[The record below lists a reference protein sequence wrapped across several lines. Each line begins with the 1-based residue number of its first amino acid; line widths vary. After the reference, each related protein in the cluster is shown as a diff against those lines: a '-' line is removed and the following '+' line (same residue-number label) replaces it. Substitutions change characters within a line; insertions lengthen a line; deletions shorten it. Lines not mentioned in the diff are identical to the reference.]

1 MSLIKITPPE
11 QAEGQLAET
20 YRDIQN
26 LFGMVPNA
34 LQISSA
40 NPELLANRWQATR
53 YFRDHPTLSRALL
66 ATIRLL
72 VSDANHCAYCV
83 DFNAAML
90 INACDQTPE
99 QVAATR
105 QDPSQAPLSAKD
117 KALLLFTLKS
127 LHTPADVNSEDVAA
141 LHALGWTDRDLLD
154 AVTHAAYNRAVDMIL
169 NTFKVE
175 RDF

>member
-1 MSLIKITPPE
+1 MSLIQITPPE
-11 QAEGQLAET
+11 RAEGQLAET
-20 YRDIQN
+20 YREIQE

-34 LQISSA
+34 MQTVSA
-40 NPELLANRWQATR
+40 SPQLLASRWMANS
-53 YFRDHPTLSRALL
+53 YFYKQSNLSPALQ

-72 VSDANHCAYCV
+72 VSEANDCAYCV

-90 INACDQTPE
+90 INTFEQTFE

-105 QDPSQAPLSAKD
+105 RDPELSPLPEKE
-117 KALLLFTLKS
+117 KAMLRFTLKS
-127 LHTPADVNSEDVAA
+127 LHTPLDVTANDLAT
-141 LHALGWTDRDLLD
+141 LHAQGWSDQDALD
-154 AVTHAAYNRAVDMIL
+154 AVTLAANNRAADMIL

>member
-11 QAEGQLAET
+11 RAEGQLAET
-20 YRDIQN
+20 YREIQE

-40 NPELLANRWQATR
+40 SPQLLASRWHDVH
-53 YFRDHPTLSRALL
+53 YFRNQPNLGRALQ

-72 VSDANHCAYCV
+72 VSDANDCAYCV

-90 INACDQTPE
+90 INTCDQTPE

-105 QDPSQAPLSAKD
+105 QDPSQAPLSTKD

-127 LHTPADVNSEDVAA
+127 LHTPAEVNAEDVAA

-154 AVTHAAYNRAVDMIL
+154 AVTLAANNRALDMIL
-169 NTFKVE
+169 NTFKIE